1 MGSLTVE
8 IIQQQQINLRN
19 KIKNEI
25 SKSVGI

>member
-8 IIQQQQINLRN
+8 IIQQQQINLWN

>member
-8 IIQQQQINLRN
+8 IIQQQQINLQN